1 MKAVPKLRFRT
12 LVVPCGDGQDRGK
25 HTAHADPGL
34 ETASKLSYD
43 RSAAIQKLPAIR
55 VDTHF
60 QQVKRRGP
68 SVVAQQF
75 DELERGQHQ
84 RVAVWLEGPH
94 LGGYLPEAG
103 KERR

>member
-1 MKAVPKLRFRT
+1 MAKTVANMQRMPTR
-12 LVVPCGDGQDRGK
+12 
-25 HTAHADPGL
+25 
-34 ETASKLSYD
+34 ASKPPASCPTT
-43 RSAAIQKLPAIR
+43 RSVAIQKLPAIR

-60 QQVKRRGP
+60 QQAKRRGP

-75 DELERGQHQ
+75 DELERGQHH

>member
-60 QQVKRRGP
+60 QQAKRRGP

>member
-1 MKAVPKLRFRT
+1 MSVQIRRNTHL
-12 LVVPCGDGQDRGK
+12 L
-25 HTAHADPGL
+25 
-34 ETASKLSYD
+34 
-43 RSAAIQKLPAIR
+43 AIR

-60 QQVKRRGP
+60 QQAKRRSP

-84 RVAVWLEGPH
+84 RVAMWLEGPH

-103 KERR
+103 K

>member
-12 LVVPCGDGQDRGK
+12 LVVPCGDRQDRGK
-25 HTAHADPGL
+25 HAAHADPGL
-34 ETASKLSYD
+34 ETTSKLSYD

-60 QQVKRRGP
+60 QQTKRRGP

-75 DELERGQHQ
+75 DELEREQHQ
-84 RVAVWLEGPH
+84 RVAVWLEGPR